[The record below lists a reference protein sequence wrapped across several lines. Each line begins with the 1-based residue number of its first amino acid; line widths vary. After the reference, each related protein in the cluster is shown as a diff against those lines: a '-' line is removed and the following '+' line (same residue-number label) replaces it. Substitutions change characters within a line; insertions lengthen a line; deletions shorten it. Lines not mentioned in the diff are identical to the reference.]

1 MERFNQKLEIA
12 AWLIHDIN
20 TQISIGTASS
30 ATEVVDTATADDEED
45 PDSVTFAAASA
56 ASLLKG
62 NW

>member
-1 MERFNQKLEIA
+1 M
-12 AWLIHDIN
+12 
-20 TQISIGTASS
+20 GTASS